1 MNKSKRLFAALRP
14 CFGPVLTLKLRLGF
28 IVLLLGLSALGYAAF
43 ARRQAAA
50 ASAGQESPDGIWR
63 SQPADAAGLSQT
75 PDGLPQARVFQLNEE
90 ALRNLLSQAPLES
103 PEALT
108 KSPIML
114 TAPRADGSF
123 ARFRLVES
131 PIMEPGL
138 AAQFPRIKTYLGQGI
153 DDPTATMRCDLT
165 PQGFHASVFS
175 AEGSFF
181 VEPVKEDARNYHSYF
196 KQGRGQEKDWQCFT
210 NPAEAASP
218 ASPVGGPFVL
228 SGATLRTYRLALA
241 ATGEYTAFHGGTVA
255 GALAAMV
262 TSMNRVN
269 GVYEREVGVR
279 MVLVANTN
287 LVIYTDA
294 GSDPYTNSSGSA
306 MLGQNQTTLDQIIGS
321 ANYDIGH
328 VFSTG
333 GGGVAS
339 LRSVCTG
346 SKARGVTGSGSP
358 VGDGFDIDY
367 VAHEMGH
374 QFGGNHTFNGTT
386 SNCSGNRAASA
397 AYEPGSASTIMGYA
411 GICAAE
417 NLQPN
422 SDAYFHVKSIEEIL
436 AHING
441 TGNCAVS
448 TPTGNNPPTVSA
460 GNSFTIPQGTPFKLT
475 ASGSD
480 PDGDA
485 LTFCWEQYDLGTA
498 APPNTDN
505 GNRPIFRSFTGTANP
520 ARTFPRLSDILNNTL
535 TIGESLQTTTRA
547 LNFRVTARDNRAG
560 GGGVRDASVAINSR
574 ADSGPFLV
582 TAPNSAITWPGN
594 SLQNVT
600 WSVANTDAAPVS
612 CAQVNIL
619 LSLDGGNTF
628 PITLLANA
636 PNNGSASVTVPNAAT
651 TQARIKI
658 EAVGNIFFDIS
669 NSNFSITAG
678 AGGCSYT
685 LNPTSQ
691 NFSAAGGANTV
702 SVIADAG
709 CVWTSFSNS
718 PWITINGGTSGIG
731 NGTVNYTVMQNATGA
746 MRTGSM
752 TIASQSFT
760 VTQSGGTGG
769 LQFYPLPRPIR
780 LLDTRAGFS
789 GCDAPQ
795 VPIPGNIARTQTAR
809 RTCDGLTIPL
819 NAAAITGN
827 ITTVQSGGGF
837 LTLYPSDATQPNVA
851 NSNYNPN
858 EILNNVFTVGLGNA
872 DGAFKILVTSTTHV
886 VVDVTGYYAPPAA
899 GGLYFHPLPKPVRLL
914 ETRAGFAG
922 CFMPGAPL
930 PGNTETTQQA
940 RGQCEGLTIPNAALA
955 ITGNATTAN
964 TAGTGPQFMTLFPAD
979 ATRPLVANSN
989 YLPGQVMNAPF
1000 TVGLSTAGSFKIYP
1014 TSQTDLVVDVLG
1026 YYSTEATD
1034 VNGTGLLFN
1043 PLPKPVRLL
1052 ETRAGFSGC
1061 FATGTP
1067 LLSGSTRTQT
1077 ARGVCDGA
1085 TITTNALGLVGNA
1098 TVVNATGA
1106 NGNFLTFWPS
1116 DATQP
1121 TVATSNFA
1129 AGQVFNRHFTVG
1141 LGASDGAFKIFTQ
1154 FQTDLVIDVSG
1165 FFAP

>member
-14 CFGPVLTLKLRLGF
+14 CFAAVLTPKIRLGF
-28 IVLLLGLSALGYAAF
+28 IVILCLSALGYAAL
-43 ARRQAAA
+43 ARWQAAA
-50 ASAGQESPDGIWR
+50 APAGQESPDGIWR
-63 SQPADAAGLSQT
+63 SHVAETAGLGKATDGSPQT
-75 PDGLPQARVFQLNEE
+75 RVFQLNSET
-90 ALRNLLSQAPLES
+90 LRDLLGRAPLES
-103 PEALT
+103 TVPLSE
-108 KSPIML
+108 SPVVL

-131 PIMEPGL
+131 PIMEAGL
-138 AAQFPRIKTYLGQGI
+138 AAQFPQIKTYLGQGI

-181 VEPVKEDARNYHSYF
+181 VEPVKDGARYYHSYF
-196 KQGRGQEKDWQCFT
+196 KQGRAQEKDWQCFT
-210 NPAEAASP
+210 NPGDAASP
-218 ASPVGGPFVL
+218 ASPAGGPFVL

-241 ATGEYTAFHGGTVA
+241 ATGEYTAFHGGTVL
-255 GALAAMV
+255 GALAGMV

-287 LVIYTDA
+287 LVIFTNA
-294 GSDPYTNSSGSA
+294 ATDPYTNSSGSA
-306 MLGQNQTTLDQIIGS
+306 MLGQNQTTLDNIIGS

-386 SNCSGNRAASA
+386 SSCGGNRVSSA

-448 TPTGNNPPTVSA
+448 TPTGNNPPNVSA
-460 GNSFTIPQGTPFKLT
+460 GESYTIPQGTPFKLT

-480 PDGDA
+480 PDNDA
-485 LTFCWEQYDLGTA
+485 LTYCWEQFNLGA
-498 APPNTDN
+498 SAPPNTDN
-505 GNRPIFRSFTGTANP
+505 GSRPIFRSFTGTANP
-520 ARTFPRLSDILNNTL
+520 ARTFPKLSDILNNTS
-535 TIGESLQTTTRA
+535 TIGESLPTTTRA

-560 GGGVRDASVAINSR
+560 GGGVRDASVTINSR
-574 ADSGPFLV
+574 ADSGPFWV
-582 TAPNSAITWPGN
+582 ATPNTAVTWPG
-594 SLQNVT
+594 SSVQNVT
-600 WSVANTDAAPVS
+600 WDVANTNAAPVN

-619 LSLDGGNTF
+619 LSTDGGNSF
-628 PITLLANA
+628 PFTLLANA
-636 PNNGSASVTVPNAAT
+636 PNNGTALVNIPNAST
-651 TQARIKI
+651 TQARIKV
-658 EAVGNIFFDIS
+658 EAAGNIFFDVS
-669 NSNFSITAG
+669 NTNFTIAAAG
-678 AGGCSYT
+678 GGCSYT
-685 LNPTSQ
+685 LSPPSQ
-691 NFSAAGGANTV
+691 NVLAAGGANSV

-709 CVWTSFSNS
+709 CLWTSFSNA
-718 PWITINGGTSGIG
+718 PWITITGGTSGIG
-731 NGTVNYTVMQNATGA
+731 NGTVSYTVAQNAGA
-746 MRTGSM
+746 LRTGSM
-752 TIASQSFT
+752 TIASQTFT
-760 VTQSGGTGG
+760 VTQAAGAGG
-769 LQFYPLPRPIR
+769 LQFYPLAHPIR
-780 LLDTRAGFS
+780 LLDTRPGFS

-795 VPIPGNIARTQTAR
+795 TPIPGNTSRTQTAR

-819 NAAAITGN
+819 NAASITGN
-827 ITTVQSGGGF
+827 ITTVQSDGGF
-837 LTLYPSDATQPNVA
+837 LTLYPSDAAQPVVA

-872 DGAFKILVTSTTHV
+872 DGAFKIFVTSTTHV
-886 VVDVTGYYAPPAA
+886 VVDVTGYYAPPGA

-914 ETRAGFAG
+914 ETRLGFAG
-922 CFMPGAPL
+922 CFGSGTPL
-930 PGNTETTQQA
+930 PGNTDTTQQA
-940 RGQCEGLTIPNAALA
+940 RGLCEGLTIPTAAQA
-955 ITGNATTAN
+955 IVGNATTVSP
-964 TAGTGPQFMTLFPAD
+964 TGAGSQFMTLFPAD
-979 ATRPLVANSN
+979 ASRPLAANSN

-1000 TVGLSTAGSFKIYP
+1000 TVGLSATGAFKIYP
-1014 TSQTDLVVDVLG
+1014 TTQTDLVIDVLG
-1026 YYSTEATD
+1026 YYSAEATD
-1034 VNGTGLLFN
+1034 VNGAGLLFT

-1052 ETRAGFSGC
+1052 ETRSGFTGC
-1061 FATGTP
+1061 FAPGTP
-1067 LLSGSTRTQT
+1067 LLAGSTRTQP
-1077 ARGVCDGA
+1077 ARGVCDGVTIAA
-1085 TITTNALGLVGNA
+1085 TARGIVGNA
-1098 TVVNATGA
+1098 TVVNA
-1106 NGNFLTFWPS
+1106 NGGYLTFWPS
-1116 DATQP
+1116 DAAQP
-1121 TVATSNFA
+1121 TVATSNFT
-1129 AGQVFNRHFTVG
+1129 AGQVLNRHFTVG
-1141 LGASDGAFKIFTQ
+1141 LGAGDGAFNIFTQ

-1165 FFAP
+1165 YFAP